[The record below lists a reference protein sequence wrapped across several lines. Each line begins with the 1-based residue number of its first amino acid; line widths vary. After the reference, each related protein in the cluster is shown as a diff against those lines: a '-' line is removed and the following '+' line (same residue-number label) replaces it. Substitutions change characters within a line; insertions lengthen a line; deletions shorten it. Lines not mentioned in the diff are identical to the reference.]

1 MLEYSIESEVIAK
14 GYTNV
19 CGVDEAGRGPLCGP
33 VCAAAV
39 ILPVDCEIEGINDS
53 KKLSEKKR
61 EAFEEYY
68 LSDLSLAE
76 IAEGTGTSRQAVRD
90 LISRASAE
98 LVSFEEKLSLL
109 QKRKEIQSLCDALSK
124 NGESSEPI
132 IEKIRE
138 IL

>member
-1 MLEYSIESEVIAK
+1 MFEKNLSLSLLYDL
-14 GYTNV
+14 Y
-19 CGVDEAGRGPLCGP
+19 GPL
-33 VCAAAV
+33 
-39 ILPVDCEIEGINDS
+39 
-53 KKLSEKKR
+53 LSEKKR

-98 LVSFEEKLSLL
+98 LLGFEEKLSLL
-109 QKRKEIQSLCDALSK
+109 EKRKEIQSLCDALLQG
-124 NGESSEPI
+124 GESSEQI
-132 IEKIRE
+132 VEKIRE